1 MLMQFIVN
9 RSSAICW
16 CSQHVSSVIYNLNVY
31 EPVQPFNND
40 FLPLHFCH
48 GKSTLEFCPFMQM
61 RRKCAARE
69 VSSKI
74 HQIQEECVRAALCS
88 HTQNQIRGKTKKAPN
103 SQICWELN
111 SIKRKRVATSIV
123 DNDHQYVNTCMHD
136 RWFVFF
142 PIWIHS
148 ISFSIRI
155 FGRPWTAFGK
165 LPFDELGYRIF
176 FFVHLVC
183 AVCGNQI
190 RKFQLLLISIC
201 AIFTFS
207 LSCARSFRCAC
218 VHW

>member
-48 GKSTLEFCPFMQM
+48 GKSTLEFRAFMQM

-136 RWFVFF
+136 RWFVFSPF
-142 PIWIHS
+142 EFIPFHS
-148 ISFSIRI
+148 LF
-155 FGRPWTAFGK
+155 AF
-165 LPFDELGYRIF
+165 LGG
-176 FFVHLVC
+176 HE
-183 AVCGNQI
+183 
-190 RKFQLLLISIC
+190 LLLENYLLMSLDTEFFSSFIWC
-201 AIFTFS
+201 ALFAAIKFENFS
-207 LSCARSFRCAC
+207 CY
-218 VHW
+218 